1 MSKFFYKKPK
11 ILSSDVV
18 VRPQW
23 SWQRRLLFFMISVAL
38 LLALSWGM
46 YEAGKSATTGNQSVI
61 PEKFDFTYDPGVC
74 QQTKKQKLC
83 SHIGDLT
90 HQLQMNSTTSDNL
103 SLQVKSLTYENDQ
116 LKEKLV
122 FFQHLMSGNSKNGIS
137 IHQFNLKAT
146 DTPGKYRYTLT
157 LIQGGGKPTDFKGK
171 LRLQVKLQQNNQ
183 SKTIPLTTKDGS
195 TDFPVHFR
203 FLHRLDESFQVPADT
218 TVENLLVQI
227 LENGNDKALL
237 TQTAQP
243 AL

>member
-1 MSKFFYKKPK
+1 MSKLFYKKPK

-23 SWQRRLLFFMISVAL
+23 SWRRLLFFIVMSAVL

-46 YEAGKSATTGNQSVI
+46 YEAGKAAAAGNHSVI
-61 PEKFDFTYDPGVC
+61 QEKFDFTYDPGVC

-83 SHIGDLT
+83 THIGDLT

-116 LKEKLV
+116 LKEKLI

-183 SKTIPLTTKDGS
+183 SKTIPLTTKEGS

-218 TVENLLVQI
+218 SVESLQVQI
-227 LENGNDKALL
+227 VENGNDKALL